1 MPVDTRGDVL
11 FARYAFPPNALGYCG
26 PDDPDVLLR
35 HATSAGEPADEIAR
49 RARLF
54 DGAWVYLE
62 LIAAAAG
69 IPDPMDARVVEAYWI
84 GNDLL
89 DAVDPDVFL
98 ATLRQ
103 RFAGQLGGPIARRW
117 RSMPPAHA
125 LAHHSF
131 HVFAVYP
138 WTGLLTA
145 ASGGRAGTALSVLDN
160 CRIRWGT
167 VTGPETGPGTGPVT
181 GPVTGEDGAR
191 VRVRSRPLTWDG
203 RRLGL
208 GADRIES
215 VRWSTAGISRPP
227 PATGDLVACHWD
239 WVCDRLTPAQVAQL
253 DARTEHQL
261 RAAG

>member
-1 MPVDTRGDVL
+1 MDTPGDVL
-11 FARYAFPPNALGYCG
+11 FARYAFPPNELGYCG

-35 HATSAGEPADEIAR
+35 HATAAGGTDGGPADEIAR

-69 IPDPMDARVVEAYWI
+69 ITDPLDARVVEAYWI

-98 ATLRQ
+98 STLRQ
-103 RFAGQLGGPIARRW
+103 RFAGMLGGPVAHRW
-117 RSMPPAHA
+117 RAMPHAHA

-138 WTGLLTA
+138 WTGLLA
-145 ASGGRAGTALSVLDN
+145 VRSATALSVLDS

-167 VTGPETGPGTGPVT
+167 VTGV
-181 GPVTGEDGAR
+181 DGAR
-191 VRVRSRPLTWDG
+191 VRVRSRPLDWDG
-203 RRLGL
+203 RRLRL
-208 GADRIES
+208 GADRVES
-215 VRWSTAGISRPP
+215 VRWSTGPDFTDPAIRHP
-227 PATGDLVACHWD
+227 PAPGDLVARPWD
-239 WVCDRLTPAQVAQL
+239 WVCDRLTAAQL
-253 DARTEHQL
+253 AQLATRTEHQL
-261 RAAG
+261 RAAGG

>member
-1 MPVDTRGDVL
+1 METVRSTPGDVL
-11 FARYAFPPNALGYCG
+11 FARYAFPPNELGYCG

-89 DAVDPDVFL
+89 DAVDPDLFL

-103 RFAGQLGGPIARRW
+103 RFAGQLGGPIAHRW

-145 ASGGRAGTALSVLDN
+145 GSGDRGDTALSVLDS

-167 VTGPETGPGTGPVT
+167 VTGPVT
-181 GPVTGEDGAR
+181 GAR
-191 VRVRSRPLTWDG
+191 VHVRSRPLTWDG

-208 GADRIES
+208 GTDRVES
-215 VRWSTAGISRPP
+215 VRWSTDGASGRPP
-227 PATGDLVACHWD
+227 APGDLVACHWD
-239 WVCDRLTPAQVAQL
+239 WVCDRLTPTQAEQL
-253 DARTEHQL
+253 ATRTHHQL
-261 RAAG
+261 EAATRLP

>member
-1 MPVDTRGDVL
+1 ML
-11 FARYAFPPNALGYCG
+11 FARYAFPPNELGYCG

-35 HATSAGEPADEIAR
+35 HATSAGEPAAEIAR

-89 DAVDPDVFL
+89 DAVDPEVFL
-98 ATLRQ
+98 ATLRR

-131 HVFAVYP
+131 QVFAVYP
-138 WTGLLTA
+138 WTGLLA
-145 ASGGRAGTALSVLDN
+145 VRSDTALSVLDS

-167 VTGPETGPGTGPVT
+167 VTGVD
-181 GPVTGEDGAR
+181 GER
-191 VRVRSRPLTWDG
+191 LRVRSRPLTWDG
-203 RRLGL
+203 RRLRL
-208 GADRIES
+208 GAERVES
-215 VRWSTAGISRPP
+215 VRWSTGAAELPSAGRRGTRPRP
-227 PATGDLVACHWD
+227 ATSWPATGTGSA
-239 WVCDRLTPAQVAQL
+239 T
-253 DARTEHQL
+253 
-261 RAAG
+261 G